1 MLMLFVAAGAAYAA
15 PAPSNA
21 TGDSVSIDQKPDHRP
36 KKAKGDRPEKEKKR
50 FNFKDCDTNNDGVI
64 SLEEYLAC
72 SPRNTKE
79 KFANMDADKDGKL
92 TKEELK
98 AWRDSKKEEFD
109 KKRREHRRELFKKCD
124 SNNDGMLNME
134 EFEQCFPKPPA
145 DGKKKE
151 RKPVKPAPQKVEP
164 VNS

>member
-1 MLMLFVAAGAAYAA
+1 MCMLLLAAGAAYAA
-15 PAPSNA
+15 PSNA
-21 TGDSVSIDQKPDHRP
+21 TAGDAVSTDQKPEPRP
-36 KKAKGDRPEKEKKR
+36 KKAKGDKAGKEKKR

-72 SPRNTKE
+72 SPRGDKD
-79 KFANMDADKDGKL
+79 KFAGMDADKDGKL
-92 TKEELK
+92 TREELK

-124 SNNDGMLNME
+124 TNKDGMLSME

-151 RKPVKPAPQKVEP
+151 RRPGKPVPQKVEP